1 MGYIVTF
8 WRRSKRNPL
17 KNCFRCRDFIFKGFI
32 SFFVKFSSFNG
43 FKEDENYLISLAC
56 FLGPIIYNRIVK
68 IASNITKRVY
78 QKDKNL
84 NIIGE
89 GKVTLH
95 IQTSDKEYNDIYF
108 GGSQIISGT
117 LNTDAKKGSSKIV
130 LTDASKVRKNDL
142 IKIWKNIP

>member
-17 KNCFRCRDFIFKGFI
+17 KSCSRYRDFTFKGFI

-56 FLGPIIYNRIVK
+56 FLGSIIYNRIVK
-68 IASNITKRVY
+68 IALNITKGVY

-95 IQTSDKEYNDIYF
+95 IQTSDKEIMIY
-108 GGSQIISGT
+108 ISV
-117 LNTDAKKGSSKIV
+117 DHRS
-130 LTDASKVRKNDL
+130 
-142 IKIWKNIP
+142 